1 MFSPIGVGHIFGF
14 VINVPEG
21 KFLDFNY
28 KNVISFGKFINK
40 SKNVPN
46 NLNFYSDMYIK
57 SNQLRSLYGYLDF
70 TQIEVQFC

>member
-1 MFSPIGVGHIFGF
+1 MLGT
-14 VINVPEG
+14 
-21 KFLDFNY
+21 FLDFSTNVPGGRILDFYY